1 MLGVRP
7 IGVTVSMFTLIGS
20 ITMLILSFHGVM
32 VWRLGFALIAFLA
45 LSLSIF
51 WLRVVNRDWVRSAA
65 ECYAE
70 RLIESLDT
78 LMPLSVDQAPPNAG
92 SGN

>member
-1 MLGVRP
+1 MML
-7 IGVTVSMFTLIGS
+7 T
-20 ITMLILSFHGVM
+20 LSFHGVV
-32 VWRLGFALIAFLA
+32 VWRLGFALIAFQA

-51 WLRVVNRDWVRSAA
+51 WLRVVSRDWVRSSA

-70 RLIESLDT
+70 RLIESVDT
-78 LMPLSVDQAPPNAG
+78 LMPLSVDQGPTNAG